1 MIFVYRLL
9 PFASS
14 LIVALGFWLQLK
26 YPFQYPWIVLVT
38 ALTMPVSAIII
49 ARGKVKAADF
59 LEKMLPS
66 FILLAVLAFA
76 LLLSENAIGRTVIII
91 LATAAAYLSL
101 ELLFLLAYAPPKY
114 PVHGLSRVNIAYV
127 PFIIFYAAATSA
139 GLMTFLHTS
148 AWVHIVLLVLLG
160 LVLFRTTGHPE
171 ATSEQNNRWMLI
183 GAIVGLHLGL
193 LGVMLPLSMYAQG
206 AAAMVIFSGILRLRR
221 YLYHP
226 MPGKRQALFEGMTAV
241 AFLIAVLATSRWL

>member
-1 MIFVYRLL
+1 MIFIYRLL
-9 PFASS
+9 PFVTT
-14 LIVALGFWLQLK
+14 LVVALGFWLQLK
-26 YPFQYPWIVLVT
+26 YPFQYPWIVGFASLS
-38 ALTMPVSAIII
+38 MPVSAFLI
-49 ARGKVKAADF
+49 ARGKVKFSDF

-76 LLLSENAIGRTVIII
+76 LLLSEDALGRTIIII
-91 LATAAAYLSL
+91 LAASVSYLSL
-101 ELLFLLAYAPPKY
+101 ELLFLLAYSPPKY
-114 PVHGLSRVNIAYV
+114 PVHGLSRVNMAYV
-127 PFIIFYAAATSA
+127 PFIVFYAVATSV

-148 AWVHIVLLVLLG
+148 LWVHIVVMVLLG

-171 ATSEQNNRWMLI
+171 ATSEQNHRWMLI

-206 AAAMVIFSGILRLRR
+206 AAAMVIFSGMLRLRR

-226 MPGKRQALFEGMTAV
+226 MPGKKQALLEGSAAV
-241 AFLIAVLATSRWL
+241 VFLIAVLATSRWL